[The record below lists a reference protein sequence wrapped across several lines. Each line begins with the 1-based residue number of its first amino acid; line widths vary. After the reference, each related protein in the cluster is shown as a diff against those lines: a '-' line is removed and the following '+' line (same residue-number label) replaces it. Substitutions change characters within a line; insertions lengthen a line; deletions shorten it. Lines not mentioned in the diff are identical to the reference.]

1 MKPVEFVGNSLKA
14 LRELSPGGRRSLG
27 FQLERVQR
35 GSDPLDW
42 KPMTVVGAG
51 VCEIRARDE
60 LGAYRM
66 MYVAKFEEA
75 VYVLHCFTKKSQK
88 TSALDLDL
96 ARSRYQQLMRDRS

>member
-1 MKPVEFVGNSLKA
+1 MKPVEFLGNSLKA
-14 LRELSPGGRRSLG
+14 LRELPAGGRRSLG

-35 GSDPLDW
+35 GSEPLDW
-42 KPMTVVGAG
+42 KPMKSVGSG
-51 VCEIRARDE
+51 VCEVRARDE
-60 LGAYRM
+60 SGAYRM

-96 ARSRYQQLMRDRS
+96 ARTRYQQLVRDRS